1 MRTQLLNAL
10 KVSALAVVLSFG
22 LSYALAWTTAPSA
35 NPPALNAEEPIN
47 EGPTAQTK
55 RGALTIGSA
64 TSSATLTIA
73 GPIGST
79 NDVCTSVTG
88 SAVCLSSVNA
98 TTTPAGGFLI
108 YAIHTFQDCILAGG
122 TLSPIGGNKNTCN
135 IPSTIPSG
143 WTQYQNWSETQNVYC
158 QDTNEP
164 VGGWVYP
171 PPTRTPC
178 NTGSHTF
185 SNTPTESCTATSEEP
200 LVCDI
205 YGNCTGGNVTSTTCY
220 ATITRVLAY

>member
-98 TTTPAGGFLI
+98 TTTPAGGFLVN
-108 YAIHTFQDCILAGG
+108 AIHTFQDCILAGG
-122 TLSPIGGNKNTCN
+122 ALSPIGGNKNICN
-135 IPSTIPSG
+135 ILSTIPSG
-143 WTQYQNWSETQNVYC
+143 WTQYQNWSTTQNVYC
-158 QDTNEP
+158 VDP
-164 VGGWVYP
+164 SPAPGWW
-171 PPTRTPC
+171 TTIPC

-185 SNTPTESCTATSEEP
+185 SNTPTESGTSTSNEP
-200 LVCDI
+200 PVCDS
-205 YGNCTGGNVTSTTCY
+205 YGNCTVGRVTSTTCY

>member
-22 LSYALAWTTAPSA
+22 LSYALAWTPPPA
-35 NPPALNAEEPIN
+35 NPPALNVEEPIN
-47 EGPTAQTK
+47 EGSTAQTK

-64 TSSATLTIA
+64 TSPASLTIA

-98 TTTPAGGFLI
+98 TTTPAGGFLV
-108 YAIHTFQDCILAGG
+108 YAIHTLADCAIAGG
-122 TLSPIGGNKNTCN
+122 TLSPIGGGKNICD

-143 WTQYQNWSETQNVYC
+143 WTQDQNWSATQNVYC
-158 QDTNEP
+158 TNTT
-164 VGGWVYP
+164 YINQFA
-171 PPTRTPC
+171 C
-178 NTGSHTF
+178 NTGSHSF
-185 SNTPTESCTATSEEP
+185 SNALTESCVATSDDGP
-200 LVCDI
+200 PVCDS
-205 YGNCTGGNVTSTTCY
+205 YSGGCTAGNTDSTTCY
-220 ATITRVLAY
+220 ATITRVLAH